1 VNPNQRSTTYLTHIP
16 VGSFHEADIL
26 ARESTWN
33 ILAYVRNAG
42 ASGAAAD
49 EISKG
54 LRLPPSM
61 VYATLKELR
70 RLEFVSILP
79 RDKRRVKE
87 RKKRYLCERITWG
100 KYRIDGSFM
109 NALEFAGVTR
119 RLTSQLKVPILE
131 VFSSLFEEFQS
142 KSALRSFLPKA
153 GTDRICPICD
163 RNHEA
168 TEFVYA
174 AILASLDPFITESKE
189 FRDLLINHG
198 YAR

>member
-1 VNPNQRSTTYLTHIP
+1 MDHVAGSATYLTHIP
-16 VGSFHEADIL
+16 VGSYHEADIL
-26 ARESTWN
+26 AKESTWN
-33 ILAYVRNAG
+33 ILEFVRAAG
-42 ASGAAAD
+42 ATGAAAE

-54 LRLPPSM
+54 LRLPPSL

-79 RDKRRVKE
+79 RDKRKIKE
-87 RKKRYLCERITWG
+87 RRKRYLCERITWG
-100 KYRIDGSFM
+100 KYRIEGSFM
-109 NALEFAGVTR
+109 TALEYEGVTK
-119 RLTSQLKVPILE
+119 RLTERLKVPILD
-131 VFSSLFEEFQS
+131 VFSGLFEEFQS
-142 KSALRSFLPKA
+142 KSKLKSFLPKA
-153 GTDRICPICD
+153 GPDRICPICD

-189 FRDLLINHG
+189 FRNLLVKNG